1 MAAKKSKAK
10 VAKEVR
16 RVPPPTTDESVEKEL
31 IGIAMD
37 LAAQR
42 LRDGTAS
49 NQLIIHFLNL
59 GSSRE
64 KLEQEMLRKKNENL
78 EAKTESIKSN
88 ARTDELYA
96 KAIQALKE
104 YNGQTNT
111 EEL

>member
-1 MAAKKSKAK
+1 MAARKSTSK
-10 VAKEVR
+10 VATEVR
-16 RVPPPTTDESVEKEL
+16 HGAPPTTDESLEKEL

-37 LAAQR
+37 LAEKR

-64 KLEQEMLRKKNENL
+64 KLEQDMLKRKSENL

-96 KAIQALKE
+96 KAIKALKE
-104 YNGQTNT
+104 YNGQTND